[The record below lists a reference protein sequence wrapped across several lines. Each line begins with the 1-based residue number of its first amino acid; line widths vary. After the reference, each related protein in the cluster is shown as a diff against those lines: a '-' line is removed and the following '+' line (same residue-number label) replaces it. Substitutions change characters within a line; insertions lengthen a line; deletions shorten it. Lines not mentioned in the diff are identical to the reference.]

1 MFALI
6 SSKGE
11 FYMKRQ
17 KGRLRKRVLSISL
30 AVALV
35 TTSLNITVNPTVVKK
50 AEAAAVDSTMETNA
64 LLDERYVKDPE
75 VLKFYKIL
83 ANSQIKGTASE
94 LSGKPASEILQ
105 TYTSSDY
112 IKDVY
117 GTYLTEFSGKINF
130 SGLTIK
136 DMEGIG
142 WARAATEIDLSGA
155 TFATPLTEVP
165 AHEFAKCAALEKIIL
180 PGTVNKIG
188 NNAFES
194 CLKLKTLMIGGGEDG
209 VVDLTKVDE
218 VGASAF
224 SACAEIETVNFSAY
238 GTRSQELKIGEK
250 AFASCH
256 KLGEI
261 EIPIKTAGNLGANA
275 FENCE
280 SLARAGLQ
288 NELGYLSNALFSGA
302 GAGGDGL
309 SMYIIGKGE
318 DGENR
323 LPEQITYIGDG
334 CFQGAN
340 LTDLDLSGCTKLT
353 KINQYGFAQSVF
365 HVGLTLPESLEEMEE
380 MAFNASG
387 IFTIDIP
394 EKCTKIGE
402 GAFARSSLSGITLPK
417 SLQVIPKRMFNDCE
431 YLNGKNI
438 TIQDGSELTTI
449 EEEAFSECERLTT
462 TSFLSGLKKLTS
474 IGSKA
479 FASCHVFLKQ
489 GNTELKNF
497 YGDKRLD
504 SGLEEVIL
512 PDCVQTLGTGVFAND
527 YALKTADLGAGI
539 VHIPDQTF
547 YNTTAG
553 KNGSRLEKVIVS
565 GDLDS
570 IGEEAF
576 ANQCRL
582 HTIGYHDGGSVT
594 VKEGV
599 AQFKNGLLS
608 IGNKAFSGC
617 GVQSEFDA
625 PGAIAYVKRGTV
637 KDKYEAGL
645 SKFMVYDYMN
655 GSRDTNFCQIRYIN
669 EENIV
674 SVSDME
680 KEGDYDKFLGL
691 TSSGR
696 EKYEMVYLV
705 AKEVY
710 LQKPYDQD
718 FLVEQTSL
726 EVYELYDT
734 VTDAYKDHLFSSTEK
749 LPKVYLPKENP
760 DAVVSREPV
769 QGADAFWIK
778 VVTSSPA
785 ENIAV
790 KNAQTHTFK
799 MSYVFGLKD
808 VVIPDTVIDDNLG
821 ENAFNKCINMN
832 EVTLSKN
839 LTEIKNGTF
848 SGAGGDVLNAFDNKK
863 ELVYH
868 DYYGLRSIRIPDSV
882 KTIGTE
888 AFANCPNLLLKANG
902 GSSFGTSVESIG
914 DRAFT
919 KCYSLDSIQFPT
931 SLKTIGTDAFATCS
945 IQENDQREITYKDTN
960 TKYKYWRNLKEY
972 GTKDVKKGLNVID
985 FTAATN
991 LEQIGSGAFRQT
1003 NVEIINM
1010 TKSPLVQIP
1019 DRLFEQC
1026 TYLKTVSFQNKTEA
1040 IGSQVLKD
1048 TVNITAVTLP
1058 ATATVKKDM
1067 LSGAFG
1073 SVYGDTQA
1081 DPTLTFEY
1089 DKTEMLVLPLAGSK
1103 RLPINVINKDNL
1115 NGAPKITVDTG
1126 NGTFKDIIGKE
1137 NAHKGMYAEVN
1148 TQDDPYSFV
1157 LYGTEAFTEPLKVR
1171 VEVGTSHQC
1180 CGFSNSFMISQ
1191 HTLEFQVKVQEQ
1203 PTEKIMLSAAEDT
1216 YVKKNPAMYVEGTT
1230 DKLLYVPFGQ
1240 DASKNGITLT
1250 ANLEP
1255 LETTDDVTWTSNNPA
1270 IEIVEQN
1277 YEKGSGVSTAKIQTK
1292 EIGDGIITV
1301 QSGQKMEKIHVY
1313 SVIPVV
1319 SNGITCTT
1327 NGTFLAPD
1335 LKPNS
1340 SDNPFGLSVG
1350 DMDRISISMNYGDTD
1365 YTEDQIQSY
1374 GERWKFTTSDE
1385 KIVSINEDGTF
1396 KALAE
1401 GDAVITVTAQ
1411 GSGAKLQFYLR
1422 VDNAFNYTP
1431 TSVQVTGTGLVEDEK
1446 GQKKA
1451 TVNIGDTVQLA
1462 SSVTPSRASQEVT
1475 WMVTSGKDIIS
1486 VDENGVVTALKK
1498 GTGKVAACAKEKEA
1512 VKSNEIT
1519 FEVLAPAT
1527 ELRLLPAGIELEIG
1541 KEMTIGKNTNPNDS
1555 KGYFVS
1561 PVDTTD
1567 TITWSSSNEGV
1578 VTVVRSN
1585 SQSVVIKAVAA
1596 GTAVLT
1602 GVASSGVSGSVTV
1615 TVPVKKINVS
1625 GITVDKEVTLNVGG
1639 THQLNPQIQPADANE
1654 AVTFTYSTSNDKI
1667 ATVTPGGLIQ
1677 AVGPG
1682 RVTITAKTSTGKAAS
1697 CTVTV
1702 KSPAKKVTL
1711 LAKNKPTAKKIYMA
1725 KGQTVSLRT
1734 DLTPDNT
1741 TDMYKYKSNK
1751 AKIATVTASGSI
1763 TAKKKGTAKIT
1774 VTADSKKK
1782 ATITVIV
1789 QAKEIKAKKV
1799 AVKAPKTMKRGKRTR
1814 LTASLKPAKSTD
1826 TLSFTSSN
1834 SAVAKVDECGYVT
1847 ALKKGTVKITV
1858 TAGSGK
1864 KVTKKIKVK

>member
-1 MFALI
+1 
-6 SSKGE
+6 
-11 FYMKRQ
+11 MKRQ
-17 KGRLRKRVLSISL
+17 KGRLRKRILSVSL
-30 AVALV
+30 AVALAA
-35 TTSLNITVNPTVVKK
+35 TSLNITVNPTVVK
-50 AEAAAVDSTMETNA
+50 EADAASVDSTMETKSN
-64 LLDERYVKDPE
+64 LDARYVKDPE
-75 VLKFYKIL
+75 VLRFYKIL
-83 ANSQIKGTASE
+83 ANAQRLGKASE

-112 IKDVY
+112 TGDVY

-130 SGLTIK
+130 SGLTINNM
-136 DMEGIG
+136 DGVG
-142 WARAATEIDLSGA
+142 WARGATEIDLSGA

-180 PGTVNKIG
+180 PDTVKKIG

-194 CLKLKTLMIGGGEDG
+194 CLKLKTLMIGSGEDS

-224 SACAEIETVNFSAY
+224 SACTAIETVNFSAY

-250 AFASCH
+250 AFASCQ

-261 EIPIKTAGNLGANA
+261 EIPIKTATNLGANA

-302 GAGGDGL
+302 GAGKAVDGL

-318 DGENR
+318 EGENR

-340 LTDLDLSGCTKLT
+340 ITELDLSGCTKLT
-353 KINQYGFAQSVF
+353 KINQYGFASAVF
-365 HVGLTLPESLEEMEE
+365 RSGTIILPESLEEMEE
-380 MAFNASG
+380 MAFNASV
-387 IFTIDIP
+387 ILQIDIP
-394 EKCTKIGE
+394 EKCTKIGM
-402 GAFARSSLSGITLPK
+402 GAFAKSSLVGITLPK
-417 SLQVIPKRMFNDCE
+417 SLQIIPKRMFNDCE
-431 YLNGKNI
+431 LLNGETI
-438 TIQDGSELTTI
+438 TIREGSELTTI
-449 EEEAFSECERLTT
+449 EEEAFSECESLTT
-462 TSFLSGLKKLTS
+462 TSFLSGLKKLTT
-474 IGSKA
+474 IGDKA
-479 FASCHVFLKQ
+479 FASCHVFLKL
-489 GNTELKNF
+489 NTTELKNL
-497 YGDKRLD
+497 YGDKRLY

-512 PDCVQTLGTGVFAND
+512 PDSVQTLGTGVFAND
-527 YALKTADLGAGI
+527 YALRTADLGAGI

-547 YNTTAG
+547 YNSTAG

-565 GDLDS
+565 GELDS

-599 AQFKNGLLS
+599 AQFKSGLLS

-625 PGAIAYVKRGTV
+625 QGVVAYVKKGAV
-637 KDKYEAGL
+637 KDTYASGL
-645 SKFMVYDYMN
+645 SKFMIYDYTGEN
-655 GSRDTNFCQIRYIN
+655 SSRDMNFCRIGYLN
-669 EENIV
+669 EDDIV
-674 SVSDME
+674 ATADME
-680 KEGDYDKFLGL
+680 KEGDYDKLFGL
-691 TSSGR
+691 TSWGK
-696 EKYEMVYLV
+696 EKYDVVYLV
-705 AKEVY
+705 AKEIYV
-710 LQKPYDQD
+710 QKPYEQD
-718 FLVEQTSL
+718 PSIEQTSL
-726 EVYELYDT
+726 DVYELYDT
-734 VTDAYKDHLFSSTEK
+734 VTDAYKNHLFSRADK
-749 LPKVYLPKENP
+749 LQTVYLPKEDP
-760 DAVVSREPV
+760 DSVVSREPAA
-769 QGADAFWIK
+769 GADAFWTK

-790 KNAQTHTFK
+790 KKTQAHTFK

-832 EVTLSKN
+832 EITLSKN
-839 LTEIKNGTF
+839 LTEIKTGTF
-848 SGAGGDVLNAFDNKK
+848 SGAGGEVLNAFNTQK
-863 ELVYH
+863 ELAYH

-882 KTIGTE
+882 KTIGTD

-945 IQENDQREITYKDTN
+945 VQEDKEREITYTDT
-960 TKYKYWRNLKEY
+960 TSKYKYWRNLEEY
-972 GTKDVKKGLNVID
+972 GTRDIKKGLNVID

-991 LEQIGSGAFRQT
+991 LEQIGVGAFRQT
-1003 NVEIINM
+1003 NVQIINL

-1026 TYLKTVSFQNKTEA
+1026 TFLKTISFQNKTET
-1040 IGSQVLKD
+1040 IGSRVLKD
-1048 TVNITAVTLP
+1048 TVNIAAVTLP
-1058 ATATVKKDM
+1058 ATATMHKEM
-1067 LSGAFG
+1067 LWGAFG

-1089 DKTEMLVLPLAGSK
+1089 DKTETLVLPLAGSK
-1103 RLPINVINKDNL
+1103 RLPINVINKDNM
-1115 NGAPKITVDTG
+1115 NGSPKITVDTG
-1126 NGTFKDIIGKE
+1126 NETFKDIIGKE
-1137 NAHKGMYAEVN
+1137 NAYKGIYAEVN

-1157 LYGTEAFTEPLKVR
+1157 LYGTDALPQPLTVR
-1171 VEVGTSHQC
+1171 VEVGTNHQC
-1180 CGFSNSFMISQ
+1180 CEFKGAYMISQ
-1191 HTLEFQVKVQEQ
+1191 HTMEFQVKVQEQ
-1203 PTEKIMLSAAEDT
+1203 PTEKLTLSAAEDT
-1216 YVKKNPAMYVEGTT
+1216 YVKKNPAMYVEGAT
-1230 DKLLYVPFGQ
+1230 DKLLYVPLGQ

-1250 ANLEP
+1250 AGIEP
-1255 LETTDDVTWTSNNPA
+1255 LETTDDVEWTSSSPA
-1270 IEIVEQN
+1270 IEIVEQT
-1277 YEKGSGVSTAKIQTK
+1277 YEKGSGVSTAKIKTK
-1292 EIGDGIITV
+1292 EIGDGVITV
-1301 QSGQKMEKIHVY
+1301 KSGQKSEKIHVY

-1319 SNGITCTT
+1319 SNGISCTT
-1327 NGTFLAPD
+1327 NGTFLSTE
-1335 LKPNS
+1335 LKPNT

-1350 DMDRISISMNYGDTD
+1350 DSDQISISMNYGDTD
-1365 YTEDQIQSY
+1365 YTEEQLQSY
-1374 GERWKFTTSDE
+1374 GEKWKFTSSDE
-1385 KIVSINEDGTF
+1385 NVVSINEDGTF
-1396 KALAE
+1396 KALTE
-1401 GDAVITVTAQ
+1401 GDATITVTAQ
-1411 GSGAKLQFYLR
+1411 GSGAKLEFHLR

-1431 TSVQVTGTGLVEDEK
+1431 TSVQVAGEGLAENEK
-1446 GQKKA
+1446 GEKSA

-1462 SSVTPSRASQEVT
+1462 ASVAPSRASQEVT

-1498 GTGKVAACAKEKEA
+1498 GTGKVVACAKEKEA
-1512 VKSNEIT
+1512 VKSKEVT

-1527 ELRLLPAGIELEIG
+1527 ELRLLPSGIELEIG

-1578 VTVVRSN
+1578 VTVARSN
-1585 SQSVVIKAVAA
+1585 SQSVTIKAVAA

-1615 TVPVKKINVS
+1615 TVPGKKINVS

-1654 AVTFTYSTSNDKI
+1654 TVTFTYSTSNDKI

-1682 RVTITAKTSTGKAAS
+1682 DVSITAKTNTGKSAS
-1697 CTVTV
+1697 CKVIV
-1702 KSPAKKVTL
+1702 KSPASKITL

-1725 KGQTVSLRT
+1725 KGQTASLRV
-1734 DLTPDNT
+1734 DLAPENT
-1741 TDMYKYKSNK
+1741 TDQCTYKSNK
-1751 AKIATVTASGSI
+1751 AKIAAVTAGGSI

-1774 VTADSKKK
+1774 VTATSGKR

-1789 QAKEIKAKKV
+1789 QNKAVKAKKV
-1799 AVKAPKTMKRGKRTR
+1799 AVKAPKTMKRGKRSR